1 MSRSAWH
8 DLSHP
13 PTVQQQCL
21 DCHSTFPRPT
31 RTCQQIQYMV
41 RCHKGRPMNL
51 HDIMD
56 RLSTF
61 ARLEIVDETIVTD
74 ITALCL
80 EDNTYPVSW
89 FAACSSCS
97 LCTYGTTSEK
107 VKYS

>member
-1 MSRSAWH
+1 MS
-8 DLSHP
+8 
-13 PTVQQQCL
+13 
-21 DCHSTFPRPT
+21 
-31 RTCQQIQYMV
+31 
-41 RCHKGRPMNL
+41 L
-51 HDIMD
+51 HDIID

-107 VKYS
+107 VKYSWTPDANFTLIPGAAPSAVGRTRILTTVPHCSDRNSSNPTR